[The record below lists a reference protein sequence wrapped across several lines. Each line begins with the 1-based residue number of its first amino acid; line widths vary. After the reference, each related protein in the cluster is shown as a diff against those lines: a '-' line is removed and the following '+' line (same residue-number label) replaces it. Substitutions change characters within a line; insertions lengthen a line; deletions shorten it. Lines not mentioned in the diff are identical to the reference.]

1 MRSGK
6 LDSGIEIKRSTLV
19 DDGYGNQIPSGPPE
33 TIVTL
38 RAQLIETSTEE
49 FVRSW
54 GISADRLRIFRTR
67 FFDDV
72 LMTDIVAHNG
82 SEYDLKELK
91 PIGRRRGLELRCV
104 ERGTN

>member
-6 LDSGIEIKRSTLV
+6 LDNVIEVKRETLV
-19 DDGYGNQIPSGPPE
+19 DDGYGNQVPGGPPE
-33 TIVTL
+33 TIATL
-38 RAQLIETSTEE
+38 RAQIIETSTEE

-67 FFDDV
+67 FLDGV
-72 LMTDIVAHNG
+72 LMTDIVVHNG
-82 SEYDLKELK
+82 SQYDLKELK

-104 ERGTN
+104 ERIVN